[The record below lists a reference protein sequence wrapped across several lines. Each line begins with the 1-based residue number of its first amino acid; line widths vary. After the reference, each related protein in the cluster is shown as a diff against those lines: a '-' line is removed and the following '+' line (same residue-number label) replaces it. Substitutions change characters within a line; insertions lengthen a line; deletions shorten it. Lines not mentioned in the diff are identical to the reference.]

1 MKSHEYRLISMCLM
15 NLFTIIP
22 TSVFFLSFTHKVKI
36 LGENYLEK
44 TSNNQACKHLSHL
57 ERGISELR

>member
-1 MKSHEYRLISMCLM
+1 MCLM